1 MTETTAQ
8 ITAETPAETGAG
20 IPARPA
26 RGRPRSDR
34 AHQAVVDAAGDVLM
48 ERGMA
53 GFTMEAVATRAR
65 VSKATLYKW
74 WPSRSAVAIDGFF
87 ARVRESV
94 SVPET
99 ASTEQALLFQVDALR
114 ELFAHTAC
122 GPLMRSLAGQAQS
135 DPDIGDALRERW
147 LGPRRAVSERI
158 LRDGIAAGAIRAD
171 IDVAVTLDQLF
182 GPLYYRL
189 FFGHEP
195 LTAELARQ
203 LVAQVMAAIRAPG
216 TSD

>member
-1 MTETTAQ
+1 VTETTA
-8 ITAETPAETGAG
+8 
-20 IPARPA
+20 RPG

-34 AHQAVVDAAGDVLM
+34 ARQAVLDAAGDILM

-94 SVPET
+94 TVPASVPT
-99 ASTEQALLFQVDALR
+99 GQALLLQVDALR
-114 ELFAHTAC
+114 ELFAETTC
-122 GPLMRSLAGQAQS
+122 GPLMRSLVGQAQA
-135 DPDIGDALRERW
+135 DPDIGVALRERW
-147 LGPRRAVSERI
+147 LGPRRVASERI
-158 LRDGIAAGAIRAD
+158 LRDGIATGQIRPD
-171 IDVAVTLDQLF
+171 IDVSLTLDQLF
-182 GPLYYRL
+182 APLYYRL

-195 LTAELARQ
+195 LTEDFARR
-203 LVAQVMAAIRAPG
+203 LVAQVMTAIRAPG
-216 TSD
+216 ASGA